1 MDAERREQAQPA
13 SDSSN
18 RSQNRYDQQTNVREH
33 WTSLNTRAIREKSR
47 LTKLRDHG
55 EGAAKTDA
63 SDSSTLAESGENQ
76 R

>member
-13 SDSSN
+13 SDSGN
-18 RSQNRYDQQTNVREH
+18 RSQNRYDQQTNVRER

-55 EGAAKTDA
+55 EGAAKRMHPTH
-63 SDSSTLAESGENQ
+63 Q
-76 R
+76 P